1 MKKRKSDGERVD
13 SPPHYTSGRVETID
27 KIEAVVEGLPAREA
41 YLIGQIV
48 RYVDRCELKHDDPAG
63 DLAKANNYAHRLAC
77 GRWRGEC

>member
-1 MKKRKSDGERVD
+1 MKKKRKGEQVI
-13 SPPHYTSGRVETID
+13 SPEHYTAGRVETIE

-63 DLAKANNYAHRLAC
+63 DLAKANNYAHRLA
-77 GRWRGEC
+77 RGEWRER